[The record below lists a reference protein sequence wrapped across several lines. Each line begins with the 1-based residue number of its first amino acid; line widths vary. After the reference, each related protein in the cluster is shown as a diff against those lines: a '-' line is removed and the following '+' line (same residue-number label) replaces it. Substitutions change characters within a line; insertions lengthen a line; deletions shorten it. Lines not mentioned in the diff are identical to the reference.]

1 MDGFAPI
8 SAATFALLQV
18 LGPEDCVLSGT
29 CGLVQDKF
37 GPHSGVMFT
46 ALGLV
51 LAGLLGLRA
60 LRRHQKP

>member
-1 MDGFAPI
+1 MDGFSLVSPVT
-8 SAATFALLQV
+8 SAFLQV

-29 CGLVQDKF
+29 CGLVQERF

-51 LAGLLGLRA
+51 LVGVLGLRA
-60 LRRHQKP
+60 LRRRRES